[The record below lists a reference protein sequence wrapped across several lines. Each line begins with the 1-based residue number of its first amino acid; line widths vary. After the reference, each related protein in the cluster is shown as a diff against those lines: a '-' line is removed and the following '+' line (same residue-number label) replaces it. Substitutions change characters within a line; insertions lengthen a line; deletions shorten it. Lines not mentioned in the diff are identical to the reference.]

1 MRSMRF
7 VLCSIGLLMTPTVAA
22 AGAPDALIRWDAQG
36 SFGLVL
42 PGTSPPLSGLS
53 FGDTVSVS
61 MTFDP
66 FAFAG
71 TPIPL
76 PTGQGAEY
84 HINPA
89 LFSIDFPGLGLSLS
103 AEELVGGTPEFIV
116 SIADN
121 TDAIHGIV
129 EDIITVNVYRA
140 DGAANGTEGVQF
152 TWAGFAPP
160 SFFNGTEIPIQF
172 GWNNFSGSQI
182 VLSNASNNSF
192 QGGGTLSSFT
202 STIVPAPASAAVLAM
217 GLAVRRRRSN

>member
-1 MRSMRF
+1 M
-7 VLCSIGLLMTPTVAA
+7 PTVAL
-22 AGAPDALIRWDAQG
+22 AGAPGGLIQWEAQG
-36 SFGLVL
+36 SFGIII
-42 PGTSPPLSGLS
+42 PGTAPPLSGISL
-53 FGDTVSVS
+53 GDAVSVS

-76 PTGQGAEY
+76 PSGQGTEY

-129 EDIITVNVYRA
+129 EDIITVNVFRA
-140 DGAANGTEGVQF
+140 DSVANGTDGVQF
-152 TWAGFAPP
+152 TWAGFAPS
-160 SFFNGTEIPIQF
+160 SFFNGTEIPIEF
-172 GWNNFSGSQI
+172 GWSDFTGSQI

-192 QGGGTLSSFT
+192 QGGGTLNSFT
-202 STIVPAPASAAVLAM
+202 STIVPAPASATALAM
-217 GLAVRRRRSN
+217 GLVVRRRRTK